1 MRDRASRHVPKCENC
16 ETHLHFSL
24 FLVVCCCLR
33 ICLFYALHWCNLLT
47 VPKKEKENWK
57 KTKLC
62 WASSAWHLPLP
73 LMLICEVPCSIP
85 CIMFPVRQTLSTC
98 TTSVF
103 LSVKQQTQKYRR
115 SNMHISCLCV
125 SVSPRGWEYNTSH
138 QPGKPLVE
146 AVNNFYL
153 AREFWHQTNSTYKDV
168 LK

>member
-1 MRDRASRHVPKCENC
+1 MWKLWDRLTFLTFLGCVLLLRD
-16 ETHLHFSL
+16 LL
-24 FLVVCCCLR
+24 ILCL
-33 ICLFYALHWCNLLT
+33 ALMQPIDCA
-47 VPKKEKENWK
+47 KKEKKNNWK

-103 LSVKQQTQKYRR
+103 LSAKQHTQIYCR
-115 SNMHISCLCV
+115 SNMHISCV
-125 SVSPRGWEYNTSH
+125 SVLTPGLEYNTSH
-138 QPGKPLVE
+138 Q
-146 AVNNFYL
+146 AVNNFYP
-153 AREFWHQTNSTYKDV
+153 AREFWHQTNSAYKDV

>member
-16 ETHLHFSL
+16 ETDLHFSL
-24 FLVVCCCLR
+24 FLVVCCCSG
-33 ICLFYALHWCNLLT
+33 ICLFYALHWCSPLT
-47 VPKKEKENWK
+47 VLKRKKNNWK

-103 LSVKQQTQKYRR
+103 LSAKQHTQIYCR
-115 SNMHISCLCV
+115 SNMHISCV
-125 SVSPRGWEYNTSH
+125 SVLTPGLEYNTSH
-138 QPGKPLVE
+138 QPGKLLVE
-146 AVNNFYL
+146 AVNNFYP
-153 AREFWHQTNSTYKDV
+153 AREFWHQTNSAYKDV